1 MLKNLT
7 ILILGVAGA
16 FAPAHAQT
24 AHAIDPERSVATVK
38 VYKAGL
44 LGGLGHNHD
53 IQAPIQGGTVDEEKG
68 AVQLLIDARQLKV
81 MDQEL
86 SDKDR
91 TEVQQ
96 NMDGP
101 KVLDVEHFP
110 QIRFQ
115 SASAKPGGPNKWTVQ
130 GSLEIR
136 GQTRPVTLQ
145 VERYAGLASQAAR
158 YRGSIQLRQTD
169 FGIRPYSSI
178 GGAIKIKDEI
188 RIEYDIAVRT
198 ESGAGGKLSSHRD

>member
-1 MLKNLT
+1 MLKKPAISTVCLVWA
-7 ILILGVAGA
+7 L
-16 FAPAHAQT
+16 APVYAQSPR
-24 AHAIDPERSVATVK
+24 AIDPARSVATVK

-44 LGGLGHNHD
+44 LGGFGHNHD
-53 IQAPIQGGTVDEEKG
+53 IQAPVQQGVVDEEKG
-68 AVQLLIDARQLKV
+68 MVELVIDARQLKV

-91 TEVQQ
+91 DEVQQ

-101 KVLDVEHFP
+101 KVLDLQQFP
-110 QIRFQ
+110 RIRFQ
-115 SASAKPGGPNKWTVQ
+115 STSARPSGSNKWTVQ
-130 GSLEIR
+130 GNLEIH

-145 VERYAGLASQAAR
+145 VERYAGLASPAAR
-158 YRGSIQLRQTD
+158 YRGSIQLRQSD

-188 RIEYDIAVRT
+188 RIAWDIVLT
-198 ESGAGGKLSSHRD
+198 ESGGGGKPSGHRD